1 MGLSNEERQTKMY
14 WAVHNIATTIRKL
27 RPSTPGDDLWPHE
40 KKWEHLFSLGDKA
53 WHALLEGSRHGA
65 FWILGGS
72 MSNAVKDPNS
82 PWAVMVSAQCDEVR
96 QGREDKRF
104 YGPKGKRDLDEV
116 CYDPFKHDLGLR
128 GLVMR
133 SGPHTEGERRA
144 RLLDT
149 YNAAEFLA
157 YGLRRYD
164 DDFKRGYQELD
175 KLISDILGACFDLM
189 HKDTAFGK
197 AYVGERLL
205 RAIYGQWDTQLWHA
219 LNAANMHF
227 WLSSFMSPRM
237 ELEDVIAFDK
247 WRVDHKDTPQNRL
260 VLALRI
266 AGSNVHSDRDMKTL
280 IKETRGLSILEATI
294 QREFAKN
301 RKLHKQDEAERA
313 SEKDADM
320 DEYSTTAQRA
330 ENAVVHGYD
339 FDWDR

>member
-1 MGLSNEERQTKMY
+1 M
-14 WAVHNIATTIRKL
+14 
-27 RPSTPGDDLWPHE
+27 
-40 KKWEHLFSLGDKA
+40 
-53 WHALLEGSRHGA
+53 
-65 FWILGGS
+65 
-72 MSNAVKDPNS
+72 
-82 PWAVMVSAQCDEVR
+82 
-96 QGREDKRF
+96 
-104 YGPKGKRDLDEV
+104 
-116 CYDPFKHDLGLR
+116 
-128 GLVMR
+128 
-133 SGPHTEGERRA
+133 
-144 RLLDT
+144 
-149 YNAAEFLA
+149 
-157 YGLRRYD
+157 
-164 DDFKRGYQELD
+164 
-175 KLISDILGACFDLM
+175 
-189 HKDTAFGK
+189 
-197 AYVGERLL
+197 L